1 MGIENH
7 ELHKE
12 FPQYSTLIDELRAN
26 DPHFQEQLHRY
37 SELDQTIEGLELQG
51 TPTSDDH
58 FSQLKQER
66 LHLKDSLYRALV
78 EASSAPAG

>member
-1 MGIENH
+1 MGIESH

-12 FPQYSTLIDELRAN
+12 FPEYSTLIDELRAN
-26 DPHFQEQLHRY
+26 DHHFGLALKRY

-58 FSQLKQER
+58 LSQLKQER
-66 LHLKDSLYRALV
+66 LHLKDTLYQALV
-78 EASSAPAG
+78 KAAKA